1 MGFAIGPHVRA
12 FSIDVAG
19 TLLRPREP
27 VAATYHARAQAFGAT
42 CTREEIATAF
52 PEAMRS
58 LRSLREADRGWRAF
72 WSAVVART
80 TGCDAP
86 ALLDALYDHF
96 AVPAAWRLADD
107 AMPALERLRARG
119 FGIAVISNWD
129 DRLRATL
136 DGLGVLACIDALVV
150 SAEVGVEKPDPRIFD
165 IACAQL
171 GVAPHQLVHI
181 GDDDDDD
188 LAGARAA
195 GCGAVH
201 VERDLGGF
209 AGLLLALDA

>member
-1 MGFAIGPHVRA
+1 MSFAIGPHVRA

-19 TLLRPREP
+19 TLLHPREP
-27 VAATYHARAQAFGAT
+27 VAATYHASAKAFGAT
-42 CTREEIATAF
+42 CTRDEIGAAF

-58 LRSLREADRGWRAF
+58 LRSLREADRGWRTF

-80 TGCDAP
+80 TGCDAL
-86 ALLDALYDHF
+86 ALLDALYSHF
-96 AVPAAWRLADD
+96 ADPAAWRLADD
-107 AMPALERLRARG
+107 AMVALERLRARG
-119 FGIAVISNWD
+119 FGIAVVSNWD

-150 SAEVGVEKPDPRIFD
+150 SAEVGVEKPDPRIFA

-195 GCGAVH
+195 GCGALH

-209 AGLLLALDA
+209 AGLLHALGA

>member
-1 MGFAIGPHVRA
+1 MSFAIGPHVRA
-12 FSIDVAG
+12 FSIDAAG
-19 TLLRPREP
+19 TLLRPRES
-27 VAATYHARAQAFGAT
+27 VAATYHAHALAFGAA
-42 CTREEIATAF
+42 CTPESIAAAF

-58 LRSLREADRGWRAF
+58 LRSLRAADRGWRAF

-80 TGCDAP
+80 TGCDQP
-86 ALLDALYDHF
+86 ALLDALYLHF
-96 AVPAAWRLADD
+96 ADPAAWRIADD
-107 AMPALERLRARG
+107 AIVALARLRARG

-136 DGLGVLACIDALVV
+136 DGLGVLVCIDALVV
-150 SAEVGVEKPDPRIFD
+150 SAEVGVEKPDPRIFA
-165 IACAQL
+165 IACTQL
-171 GVAPHQLVHI
+171 GVSPHQLVHI

-195 GCGAVH
+195 GCGALH

-209 AGLLLALDA
+209 TGLLHAL